1 MPGSG
6 GGLRDVACEICGF
19 HTIPTAG
26 MPGSPRKTESVY
38 NKVLRRGPIDDEII
52 LKLKCHV

>member
-1 MPGSG
+1 MWH
-6 GGLRDVACEICGF
+6 AKY
-19 HTIPTAG
+19 TIPTAG